1 MDKLVRKIEVPL
13 GIKAIEKAGLY
24 IVQKKDLDRLAEVA
38 ADAYQ
43 DYPLH
48 NWFTKGKYDAKASK
62 LIMQISLKTMTEDA
76 VIYADSEEINGFA
89 VWLPFGFTGSK
100 TLPFL
105 MNGGLSLIFHSGF
118 GIIGRLLT
126 YETYAMNL
134 KKEFTENYDWYL
146 YNLSIKKDAQGKG
159 IASKLMRPMLQF
171 CDDERMVA
179 YLETNKESN
188 VGLYRHY
195 GFDLM
200 KEEQIPKSTVTHYAM
215 VRKPKEQKWKKRV
228 NIKPSSNKTEANKM
242 QNEKKELL
250 KKFKTVIDDLMDHYE
265 EYTDEEKA
273 QIKEIFQ
280 KVAELNT
287 ILDKY
292 DIEAKF
298 DWNEYF
304 TLVGQ
309 CFDSTPYIF

>member
-1 MDKLVRKIEVPL
+1 MDKLVRKIEIPL
-13 GIKAIEKAGLY
+13 ARNAIEKAGLY
-24 IVQKKDLDRLAEVA
+24 IVEKKDLDRLAEIA
-38 ADAYQ
+38 ADAYR

-48 NWFTKGKYDAKASK
+48 NWFTKGKYDAVASN

-76 VIYADSEEINGFA
+76 IIYADSEEMNGFA
-89 VWLPFGFTGSK
+89 VWLPFGFSGSK

-105 MNGGLSLIFHSGF
+105 MNGGLKLILHSGP

-134 KKEFTENYDWYL
+134 KKQFTDNYDWYL

-179 YLETNKESN
+179 YLETNKEVN

-200 KEEQIPKSTVTHYAM
+200 REELIPKTPVTHYSM
-215 VRKPKEQKWKKRV
+215 VRHPKAE
-228 NIKPSSNKTEANKM
+228 
-242 QNEKKELL
+242 
-250 KKFKTVIDDLMDHYE
+250 DHQA
-265 EYTDEEKA
+265 T
-273 QIKEIFQ
+273 
-280 KVAELNT
+280 
-287 ILDKY
+287 
-292 DIEAKF
+292 
-298 DWNEYF
+298 
-304 TLVGQ
+304 
-309 CFDSTPYIF
+309 

>member
-1 MDKLVRKIEVPL
+1 MDKLVRQIEIPL
-13 GIKAIEKAGLY
+13 ARRAIENAGLY
-24 IVQKKDLDRLAEVA
+24 IVPKKELGRLSEVA
-38 ADAYQ
+38 ADAYR

-48 NWFTKGKYDAKASK
+48 NWLTGGKYDAVASR

-76 VIYADSEEINGFA
+76 LIYADSEEINGFA

-105 MNGGLSLIFHSGF
+105 FNGGLHLILHSGF

-134 KKEFTENYDWYL
+134 KKKFTDNYDWYL

-179 YLETNKESN
+179 YLETNKEAN
-188 VGLYRHY
+188 VGLYKHY

-200 KEEQIPKSTVTHYAM
+200 KEELIPKTPVTHYAM
-215 VRKPKEQKWKKRV
+215 VRHPICKK
-228 NIKPSSNKTEANKM
+228 
-242 QNEKKELL
+242 
-250 KKFKTVIDDLMDHYE
+250 
-265 EYTDEEKA
+265 
-273 QIKEIFQ
+273 
-280 KVAELNT
+280 
-287 ILDKY
+287 
-292 DIEAKF
+292 
-298 DWNEYF
+298 
-304 TLVGQ
+304 
-309 CFDSTPYIF
+309 